1 MNKFSPVKKLRYN
14 SFYPFWENLSF
25 CSIILNE
32 VTNLTLFLDS
42 HYSYFLD
49 IEQLLIYDKSNKKH
63 TKQINPEM
71 KIHEYQAK
79 EILARYEIPVTK
91 EILCYTVAE
100 VEAAAEQLGYPSV
113 VKAQVLTGGRGKAGG
128 VKLVRNA
135 EQATA
140 AAGQILGMNIKEYT
154 VEKVLVAEGVS
165 FVSEIYVGLTIDR
178 NTKSA
183 VFMASKEGGVEI
195 EEVAK
200 DNPEAILKFAVDP
213 DLGMAPF
220 FARKIAFALFD
231 DIKLVNQAVDL
242 FTKLYKVFIDTDA
255 SLVEINPLVIT
266 SDGNL
271 LALDGKMTFDDN
283 ALFRQPEILALNEPS
298 EDEKKEIDA
307 KDKGLSYIRL
317 DGSIGCMVNGA
328 GLAMATMDMIK
339 LYGGEPANFLDIG
352 GSSNPQKVIDAM
364 NLIISDKN
372 VKVVMINIFGGIT
385 RCDDVAK
392 GLIAALEQ
400 IKITIPIVIRLSGTN
415 SKEGLEIL
423 KSANLPIVETMSEA
437 AEKAIAL
444 SVDFLR

>member
-1 MNKFSPVKKLRYN
+1 
-14 SFYPFWENLSF
+14 
-25 CSIILNE
+25 
-32 VTNLTLFLDS
+32 
-42 HYSYFLD
+42 
-49 IEQLLIYDKSNKKH
+49 
-63 TKQINPEM
+63 M

-91 EILCYTVAE
+91 EILCYTTAE
-100 VEAAAEQLGYPSV
+100 VETAAEQLGYPAV

-220 FARKIAFALFD
+220 FARKIAFALFED
-231 DIKLVNQAVDL
+231 VRLVNQAVDL
-242 FTKLYKVFIDTDA
+242 FTKLYKVFIETDA

-266 SDGNL
+266 SDGKL

>member
-1 MNKFSPVKKLRYN
+1 
-14 SFYPFWENLSF
+14 
-25 CSIILNE
+25 
-32 VTNLTLFLDS
+32 
-42 HYSYFLD
+42 
-49 IEQLLIYDKSNKKH
+49 
-63 TKQINPEM
+63 M

-79 EILARYEIPVTK
+79 EILARYKIPVTK
-91 EILCYTVAE
+91 EILCYTVEE
-100 VEAAAEQLGYPSV
+100 VLTAVGQLGFPAV
-113 VKAQVLTGGRGKAGG
+113 IKAQVLTGGRGKAGG
-128 VKLVRNA
+128 VKLVRSA
-135 EQATA
+135 DEATA
-140 AAGQILGMNIKEYT
+140 TAEKILGMDIKGYT
-154 VEKVLVAEGVS
+154 VEKVLVAQGVS
-165 FVSEIYVGLTIDR
+165 FVSEIYAGITIDR

-183 VFMASKEGGVEI
+183 VFMVSREGGVEI

-200 DNPEAILKFAVDP
+200 EKPEAILKFTIDP
-213 DLGMAPF
+213 DLGLAPF
-220 FARKIAFALFD
+220 VARKIAFSLFD
-231 DIKLVNQAVDL
+231 DLSLVRQASSL
-242 FTKLYKVFIDTDA
+242 FHKLYQVFIETDA

-283 ALFRQPEILALNEPS
+283 ALFRQPAILALNEPS
-298 EDEKKEIDA
+298 EDEIKEIDA
-307 KDKGLSYIRL
+307 KEKGLSYIRL

-364 NLIISDKN
+364 NLILSDKG

-400 IKITIPIVIRLSGTN
+400 IKINIPIVIRLSGTN

-423 KSANLPIVETMSEA
+423 RSANLPIVETMSEA
-437 AEKAIAL
+437 AQKAISL
-444 SVDFLR
+444 CSDFLR

>member
-1 MNKFSPVKKLRYN
+1 
-14 SFYPFWENLSF
+14 
-25 CSIILNE
+25 
-32 VTNLTLFLDS
+32 
-42 HYSYFLD
+42 
-49 IEQLLIYDKSNKKH
+49 
-63 TKQINPEM
+63 M

-79 EILARYEIPVTK
+79 EILSHFGIPVTN
-91 EILCYTVAE
+91 EVLCYTVAE
-100 VEAAAEQLGYPSV
+100 VQAAAGQLGFPV
-113 VKAQVLTGGRGKAGG
+113 VIKAQVLTGGRGKAGG

-135 EQATA
+135 EEATA
-140 AAGQILGMNIKEYT
+140 AAEKILGMDIKGYT
-154 VEKVLVAEGVS
+154 VEKVLVAQGVS
-165 FVSEIYVGLTIDR
+165 FVSEIYAGITIDR

-183 VFMASKEGGVEI
+183 VFMVSREGGVEI

-200 DNPEAILKFAVDP
+200 DNPEAILKFTVEP

-231 DIKLVNQAVDL
+231 DLKLVNQAVDL
-242 FTKLYKVFIDTDA
+242 FQKLYKVFIDTDA

-266 SDGNL
+266 SDGRL

-283 ALFRQPEILALNEPS
+283 ASFRQPVILALNEPS
-298 EDEKKEIDA
+298 EDEIKEIDA
-307 KDKGLSYIRL
+307 KTKGLTYIRL

-364 NLIISDKN
+364 NLILSDKG

-392 GLIAALEQ
+392 GLMAALDQ
-400 IKITIPIVIRLSGTN
+400 IKIAVPIVIRLSGTN

-423 KSANLPIVETMSEA
+423 KSANLPTVETMSEA
-437 AEKAIAL
+437 AQKAISL
-444 SVDFLR
+444 SEDFLR